1 MYKFDDSNNTLEHVA
16 ECDHLGPITDCS
28 FSPNG
33 EYLVASDA
41 NRKVILYKVPEFN
54 VSAIKCYKKN
64 SIKYCNIV
72 SIITLTLCYWI
83 VGNYYKYNIII
94 FS

>member
-1 MYKFDDSNNTLEHVA
+1 MYKINESTYNLEYVA

-28 FSPNG
+28 FSPDG

-54 VSAIKCYKKN
+54 VSKVHTFN
-64 SIKYCNIV
+64 
-72 SIITLTLCYWI
+72 
-83 VGNYYKYNIII
+83 
-94 FS
+94 

>member
-1 MYKFDDSNNTLEHVA
+1 MEHAA

-28 FSPNG
+28 FSPDG

-54 VSAIKCYKKN
+54 VSKIKRFKFIYVIIIIYFICNALCY
-64 SIKYCNIV
+64 
-72 SIITLTLCYWI
+72 CYWI
-83 VGNYYKYNIII
+83 VGNYHKYNVIV
-94 FS
+94 FGYNFV